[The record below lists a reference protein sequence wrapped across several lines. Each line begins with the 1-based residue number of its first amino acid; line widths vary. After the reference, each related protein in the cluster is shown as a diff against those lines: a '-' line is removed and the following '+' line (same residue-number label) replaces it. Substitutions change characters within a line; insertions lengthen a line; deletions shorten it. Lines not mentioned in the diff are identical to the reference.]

1 MLINEVIQTVK
12 ESYYED
18 LIVAIQNELTLR
30 DKEGEISTIE
40 FNKPYQRIEND
51 NGVLIKQNFIK
62 DDTQKVVEK
71 EIPKEVFVQRQVQRA
86 EKPETSHRHV

>member
-30 DKEGEISTIE
+30 DKEGELATA
-40 FNKPYQRIEND
+40 D
-51 NGVLIKQNFIK
+51 L
-62 DDTQKVVEK
+62 QK
-71 EIPKEVFVQRQVQRA
+71 
-86 EKPETSHRHV
+86 TLSDLN